1 MILRRVSKA
10 VTEPQD
16 IHMSVQLVTYS
27 FWTHMEKELMFAG
40 IFVKKIVTAISA
52 AALRKIFNLKKRMH
66 TIAEG

>member
-1 MILRRVSKA
+1 
-10 VTEPQD
+10 
-16 IHMSVQLVTYS
+16 MSVQLVTYS